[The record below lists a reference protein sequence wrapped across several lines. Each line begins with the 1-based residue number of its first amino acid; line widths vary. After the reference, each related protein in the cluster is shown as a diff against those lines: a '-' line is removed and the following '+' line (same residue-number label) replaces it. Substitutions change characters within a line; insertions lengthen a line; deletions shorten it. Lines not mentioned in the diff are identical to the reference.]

1 MPFVAIKVFKVIVK
15 MKSAVF
21 KQAYSGLKDLVLA
34 VFAHNWNK
42 LIDSRVTG
50 SFFTHMSLLGYY
62 ICKFKS
68 NLLEIYFTFFYY
80 F

>member
-42 LIDSRVTG
+42 LIDSRVAG
-50 SFFTHMSLLGYY
+50 SFINHRIELGYK
-62 ICKFKS
+62 IRKFKS
-68 NLLEIYFTFFYY
+68 NLLEIYFTFFY
-80 F
+80 FF